1 MREETDISVPG
12 RNSLYRI
19 YARLMRIPAEKHT
32 VIASQAFL
40 FSFMS
45 SAAGLEVEMEMLAT
59 LVPM

>member
-1 MREETDISVPG
+1 MREETDISEPG
-12 RNSLYRI
+12 RNRLYRI
-19 YARLMRIPAEKHT
+19 YARLMRIPAEKLT

-45 SAAGLEVEMEMLAT
+45 SAAGLDVEMEMLAT